1 MTEEDVWLLDGIR
14 RDVNRETKDGV
25 CESGYEVDIVDQW
38 TLVGARNEMTVNEI
52 RRARIVDM
60 DNVHLT
66 CRSNRN
72 AAFALLFR
80 ILEKKSCEAGKRR
93 RLE

>member
-25 CESGYEVDIVDQW
+25 AENGYDVDMVDWW

-52 RRARIVDM
+52 RRGRIVDI

-66 CRSNRN
+66 CSVNRS
-72 AAFALLFR
+72 AASVLLFR
-80 ILEKKSCEAGKRR
+80 ILEKRGGEMGKRR